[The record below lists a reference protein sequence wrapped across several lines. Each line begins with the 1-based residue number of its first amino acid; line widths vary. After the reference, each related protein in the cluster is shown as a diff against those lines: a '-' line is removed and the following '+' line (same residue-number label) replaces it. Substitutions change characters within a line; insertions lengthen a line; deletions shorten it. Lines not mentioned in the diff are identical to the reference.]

1 MRRSSDKVALAAL
14 VVALLCAAVV
24 AANLAPAVLDT
35 SSRATDAEETAKANR
50 RVIAQVD
57 RALRRIDRESEIRER
72 QFCGLVLGVHRDRVK
87 RLRNTRAF
95 FRTAAGRER
104 TSLNGYIKAISLP
117 QLEREVVKERARLP
131 DVCLK

>member
-1 MRRSSDKVALAAL
+1 MRRGTDKFALLSVFLCVICTIVTVL
-14 VVALLCAAVV
+14 VVA
-24 AANLAPAVLDT
+24 PTVLDS

-57 RALRRIDRESEIRER
+57 RALRRIDRESETRER

-87 RLRNTRAF
+87 RLRNTRAY